1 MYICKILYFLTTT
14 PYPMPNLSEVRY
26 RKNVFCKVKNLT
38 KLSEV
43 LTLPPQYIRQLAEI
57 PEYNVFTVPKKNG
70 ERRLIENPSKS
81 LKAVQAVLNDYL
93 QAIYWLQKTPSAYGF
108 VIRPMDAREEPRN
121 IVTNARQHLNK
132 AWLLNAD
139 LEDFFH
145 FVKDDVVMQVFMEKP
160 FNFPL
165 DIADLLT
172 RLMTLNGRLPMGA
185 PTSPVLSN
193 LAFQRVETEIQAYAH
208 QYGWHFT
215 RYADDMS
222 FSSDVP
228 ITLHQIDA
236 LENIVKLYGY
246 EFNPNKVM
254 LYGPD
259 DEKSVTG
266 LRLDNKEGRVELPHA
281 FPHDFQRETKRLND
295 ILTVQGHLH
304 HKDSAWVT
312 QYKQQIGGKLQF
324 AEQVLGNQHPDYII
338 LEKMYEIAL
347 EPPDEYESI
356 SWLNFTYF

>member
-1 MYICKILYFLTTT
+1 MATLH
-14 PYPMPNLSEVRY
+14 EVRY
-26 RKNVFCKVKNLT
+26 RKNTFCRLRSLN
-38 KLSEV
+38 KLSEL
-43 LTLPPQYIRQLAEI
+43 LTLPPQYIRQLAEN
-57 PEYNVFTVPKKNG
+57 PEYNIFSVPKKNG
-70 ERRLIENPSKS
+70 EQRLIENPSKS
-81 LKAVQAVLNDYL
+81 LKAIQAVLNDFL
-93 QAIYWLQKTPSAYGF
+93 QAVYWLQKTPSAYGF
-108 VIRPMDAREEPRN
+108 VIRPTDAREEPRN

-132 AWLLNAD
+132 PWLLNAD

-145 FVKDDVVMQVFMEKP
+145 YVKADVVMQLFMEKP
-160 FNFPL
+160 FGFPL
-165 DIADLLT
+165 ELADLLT

-193 LAFQRVETEIQAYAH
+193 LAFQKVEMDIQAYAN

-222 FSSDVP
+222 FSSDKP

-259 DEKSVTG
+259 EEKSVTG
-266 LRLDNKEGRVELPHA
+266 LRLDNIEGRVELHHT
-281 FPHDFQRETKRLND
+281 FPHDFQREAKRLKD

-304 HKDSAWVT
+304 YKDSIWVT

-324 AEQVLGNQHPDYII
+324 AEQVLGNQHPDFRI
-338 LEKMYEIAL
+338 LEKMYDDAL
-347 EPPDEYESI
+347 QPPDEYESI
-356 SWLNFTYF
+356 SWLDFTYF